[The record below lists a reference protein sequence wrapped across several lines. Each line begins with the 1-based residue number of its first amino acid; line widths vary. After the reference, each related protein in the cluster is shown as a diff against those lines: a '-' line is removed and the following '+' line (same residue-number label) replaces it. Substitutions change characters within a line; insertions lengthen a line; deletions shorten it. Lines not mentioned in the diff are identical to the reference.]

1 MFVFSLLPCSKAF
14 REASGASLPDSSLRP
29 WVTGESW
36 RPPLRGSVPWRTLPG
51 LELWLEVC
59 LPYRR
64 FPGTV
69 SHPLSSVIS
78 EEKQSQSLLRD
89 AAFEFQPDG
98 GLHCLESV
106 ELSRTQTLPFIEFGF
121 SLFHRFL
128 QCSGSFSA
136 VCVSRPSL
144 HKAPAQCTSGL
155 WVLLVVAAML
165 SIFEKTISLLTVLDL
180 SCSTRNLSFRACE
193 LFVVAWDV

>member
-89 AAFEFQPDG
+89 ATFEFQPD
-98 GLHCLESV
+98 LHCLESV
-106 ELSRTQTLPFIEFGF
+106 ECLEPKHCLLSSLGFRFSIVSYNALVLSLRCACHALLSTKLQLSAHQASGSCLWLLPCSPF
-121 SLFHRFL
+121 LKKRFL
-128 QCSGSFSA
+128 C
-136 VCVSRPSL
+136 
-144 HKAPAQCTSGL
+144 
-155 WVLLVVAAML
+155 
-165 SIFEKTISLLTVLDL
+165 
-180 SCSTRNLSFRACE
+180 
-193 LFVVAWDV
+193 